1 MCKRGKPPNNPAH
14 NHWCTITLLQSAL
27 FEFFGFFDWSPKT
40 SSKNSITSGS
50 DIKGGFTFIFSGFAW
65 VVLGWFWRGGRG
77 RNCQFKKLFSSLFKL
92 ATAQFFFITFI
103 ISVFGLIFRFFKLNF
118 LTNDLTRTTGRHFV
132 FPFGL
137 TFIILD

>member
-1 MCKRGKPPNNPAH
+1 MCKRGKPPNNLAH

-40 SSKNSITSGS
+40 SSKNSITSGL
-50 DIKGGFTFIFSGFAW
+50 DIKGGFTFIFSGVAW
-65 VVLGWFWRGGRG
+65 VVLGWCWRGGG
-77 RNCQFKKLFSSLFKL
+77 GDGIANLRNC
-92 ATAQFFFITFI
+92 AVFITFI
-103 ISVFGLIFRFFKLNF
+103 ISVFGLIFRFLKLNF

-132 FPFGL
+132 FPLGL